1 MTLQKTV
8 FASGLRF
15 LTITLGLLVSLQTF
29 ANPAFSQRDLSS
41 TPPSSQTT
49 SNPYPTKCVKVTG
62 TASTEGVTKAYARKM
77 AIRDAL
83 KLASMQS
90 NLQVS
95 SAQEVKNY
103 TLSSDVT
110 RFTTHSR
117 VAGFKVLS
125 EGLEELPFD
134 EQFDKNGKPLKDPKS
149 TTYQVKLQ
157 VCLTEDPLACKNY
170 PGNQYQPKLAIAQVV
185 TTDGYGASDISN
197 LLSGYQLE
205 LNRRLKNLGYL
216 NEKMLETGS
225 QLTESP
231 SMVAPNLSREV
242 LQPVRETTGAQYLM
256 MTVLRSLS
264 RQNDDPAAWNKIKS
278 FYNLE
283 VKPNSRYIEAD
294 SYIIDLTTF
303 QIVFQKRYGFDI
315 KGDVTVG
322 RSRPFGTNAFFA
334 TNTGMAFHAMLQQQ
348 TRDAYQYLHCQPLKT
363 RIIDIRNGEYIL
375 YLSEESG
382 AKVGDELAVY
392 HQFGSSIQY
401 QGKNLGFDS
410 MPAGFLKIERIQSK
424 FAVAKE
430 TAKKGLIQVGDEV
443 RSW

>member
-1 MTLQKTV
+1 MVKYL
-8 FASGLRF
+8 L
-15 LTITLGLLVSLQTF
+15 LGLGLIVSLQAF
-29 ANPAFSQRDLSS
+29 AAPAFQQRNLSQQTPQASVSS
-41 TPPSSQTT
+41 TP
-49 SNPYPTKCVKVTG
+49 YPAKCVTATG
-62 TASTEGVTKAYARKM
+62 TASTEDVTEAYARKM

-83 KLASMQS
+83 KLASMQN

-103 TLSSDVT
+103 TLSNDVT

-117 VAGFKVLS
+117 VSGFKVLM
-125 EGLEELPFD
+125 EGYKELPFD
-134 EQFDKNGKPLKDPKS
+134 EQFDKNGKPLKDAKS
-149 TTYQVKLQ
+149 KTYQVKLQ
-157 VCLTEDPLACKNY
+157 VCLTEDPLACTTY

-205 LNRRLKNLGYL
+205 LNRRLRNLGYL
-216 NEKMLETGS
+216 NEKILETGS
-225 QLTESP
+225 QLTQST
-231 SMVAPNLSREV
+231 STVAPNMSREV
-242 LQPVRETTGAQYLM
+242 LAPIRETTGAQYML

-264 RQNDDPAAWNKIKS
+264 RHNTDPSAWNKIKR
-278 FYNLE
+278 FYNTE
-283 VKPNSRYIEAD
+283 VKPNARYIEAD
-294 SYIIDLTTF
+294 SYVIDLTTF

-322 RSRPFGTNAFFA
+322 RDRPFGTNAFFA

-392 HQFGSSIQY
+392 HQFGSSVQY
-401 QGKNLGFDS
+401 QGRNLGFDS
-410 MPAGFLKIERIQSK
+410 VPAGFLKIERIQSK
-424 FAVAKE
+424 FAVAKVSAE
-430 TAKKGLIQVGDEV
+430 KGLIQVGDEV

>member
-1 MTLQKTV
+1 MQNTA
-8 FASGLRF
+8 FASVVKYL
-15 LTITLGLLVSLQTF
+15 LLGLGLIVSLQTF
-29 ANPAFSQRDLSS
+29 ADPAFQQRSLSQQAPQTSAS
-41 TPPSSQTT
+41 NSYPS
-49 SNPYPTKCVKVTG
+49 KCVTVTG
-62 TASTEGVTKAYARKM
+62 SASTEGVTEAYARKM

-95 SAQEVKNY
+95 SAQEVKDY
-103 TLSSDVT
+103 TLSNDVT

-117 VAGFKVLS
+117 VSGFKVLT
-125 EGLEELPFD
+125 EGYKELPFD
-134 EQFDKNGKPLKDPKS
+134 DQFDKKGKPLKDAKS
-149 TTYQVKLQ
+149 KTYQVKLK
-157 VCLTEDPLACKNY
+157 VCLTEDPLACTTY

-185 TTDGYGASDISN
+185 TTDSYGASDISN

-205 LNRRLKNLGYL
+205 LNRRLRNLGYL

-225 QLTESP
+225 QLTQSA
-231 SMVAPNLSREV
+231 STVAPNMSREV
-242 LQPVRETTGAQYLM
+242 LAPIRETTGAQYML

-264 RQNDDPAAWNKIKS
+264 RHNTDPSAWNKIKR
-278 FYNLE
+278 FYNNE
-283 VKPNSRYIEAD
+283 VKPNARYIEAD
-294 SYIIDLTTF
+294 SYVIDLTTF

-322 RSRPFGTNAFFA
+322 RDRPFGTNAFFA

-392 HQFGSSIQY
+392 HQFGSSVQY
-401 QGKNLGFDS
+401 QGRNLGFDS
-410 MPAGFLKIERIQSK
+410 VPAGFLKIERIQSK
-424 FAVAKE
+424 FAVAKVS
-430 TAKKGLIQVGDEV
+430 AKKDLIQVGDEV